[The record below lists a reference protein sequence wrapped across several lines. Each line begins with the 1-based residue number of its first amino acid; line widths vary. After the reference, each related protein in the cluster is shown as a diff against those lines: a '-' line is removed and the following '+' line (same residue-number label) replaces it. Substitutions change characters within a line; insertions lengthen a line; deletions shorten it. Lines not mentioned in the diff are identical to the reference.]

1 MVFNNFQVRF
11 NNKLIKMAK
20 FKKILRKKSEKELI
34 LQFISILRKLT
45 LKKEKLKERFSLVLP
60 GGTSPINLYNSL
72 SKEKI
77 NWNIIDIFLSDERFV
92 SENSVNSNFK
102 LIKKLL
108 LSKII
113 ISEKN
118 IFSINTRK
126 KNVNISSHDYEKKIK
141 KYFENKKISF
151 DLVVLGMGFDGHIAS
166 IFPGSKNLVS
176 SKIVGSINRKDYKRI
191 TLNLKTINNAKNIYL
206 WLNTKNKSNS
216 FKKMKNKSK
225 LPVNKIKKNKLS
237 LFMIS

>member
-1 MVFNNFQVRF
+1 M
-11 NNKLIKMAK
+11 
-20 FKKILRKKSEKELI
+20 
-34 LQFISILRKLT
+34 
-45 LKKEKLKERFSLVLP
+45 
-60 GGTSPINLYNSL
+60 
-72 SKEKI
+72 
-77 NWNIIDIFLSDERFV
+77 SDERFV

-141 KYFENKKISF
+141 KYFEKKKISF

-166 IFPGSKNLVS
+166 IFPGSKILLVVKLLDLLIE
-176 SKIVGSINRKDYKRI
+176 KI
-191 TLNLKTINNAKNIYL
+191 
-206 WLNTKNKSNS
+206 
-216 FKKMKNKSK
+216 
-225 LPVNKIKKNKLS
+225 IKELH
-237 LFMIS
+237 